1 LHAQQAGEF
10 VTGLGG
16 HPSLEISIIEE
27 SNKHRAID
35 LLEESSL
42 HEKNAVA
49 LYKELLNLVGSKS
62 IYIEEYAREMIKV
75 EEMHGIEIQKM
86 LKDFSL

>member
-1 LHAQQAGEF
+1 M
-10 VTGLGG
+10 
-16 HPSLEISIIEE
+16 
-27 SNKHRAID
+27 
-35 LLEESSL
+35 

-86 LKDFSL
+86 LKDFSV